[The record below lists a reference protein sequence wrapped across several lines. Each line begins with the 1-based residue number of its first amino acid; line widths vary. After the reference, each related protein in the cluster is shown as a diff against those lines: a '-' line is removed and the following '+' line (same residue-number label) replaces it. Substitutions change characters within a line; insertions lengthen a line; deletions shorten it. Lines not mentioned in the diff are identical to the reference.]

1 MRKLLL
7 ALLAVLAL
15 FAGACSSSG
24 DDDTASTTTAS
35 PAGSED
41 DGEGAE
47 TTTTGSDEE
56 DDQGG
61 DEEPP
66 SDQVEVEAWAENFC
80 GDFQAWLDGVKAAS
94 EGLSGSITPGDIEGA
109 KAAIVGL
116 FDDVAGQTE
125 TLITEIEDGGAPA
138 IDDGEDF
145 LADLVA
151 KFEEFH
157 AAITEAGTEAE
168 AVDTSDPAGFQA
180 TITELVSTFQAE
192 TETVGNSFS
201 ELDARYP
208 DPDLNA
214 AVTSSCSF
222 L

>member
-15 FAGACSSSG
+15 FAGGCSSSG
-24 DDDTASTTTAS
+24 DEETGSATTAAA
-35 PAGSED
+35 P
-41 DGEGAE
+41 DGGDGDG
-47 TTTTGSDEE
+47 TTTTGSEEGDGDE
-56 DDQGG
+56 GG
-61 DEEPP
+61 DEEPA
-66 SDQVEVEAWAENFC
+66 SDLVEVEAWADNFC

-94 EGLSGSITPGDIEGA
+94 EGLSGSIAPGDIEGA
-109 KAAIVGL
+109 KAAIVDL

-125 TLITEIEDGGAPA
+125 TLITEIEDGGAPD
-138 IDDGEDF
+138 IDDGEQF
-145 LADLVA
+145 LADLLT

-157 AAITEAGTEAE
+157 TAITDAGAEAE
-168 AVDTSDPAGFQA
+168 AVDTADPAAFQA

-208 DPDLNA
+208 DQDLNA

-222 L
+222 A

>member
-24 DDDTASTTTAS
+24 DDDAGSTTTTAS
-35 PAGSED
+35 APDEA
-41 DGEGAE
+41 EGDE
-47 TTTTGSDEE
+47 TTTTGAEE
-56 DDQGG
+56 GDGDQGG
-61 DEEPP
+61 DEEPA
-66 SDQVEVEAWAENFC
+66 SDLVEVEAWADNFC

-94 EGLSGSITPGDIEGA
+94 EGLSGSIAPGDIEGA

-116 FDDVAGQTE
+116 FDDVAGQTD
-125 TLITEIEDGGAPA
+125 TLITEIEDGGAPD
-138 IDDGEDF
+138 IDDGEEF
-145 LADLVA
+145 LADLVT

-157 AAITEAGTEAE
+157 AAITEAGAEAE
-168 AVDTSDPAGFQA
+168 AVDTADPAAFQA

-208 DPDLNA
+208 DQDLNA

-222 L
+222 S